1 MPILCQNSIANVSL
15 SGYIL
20 GMSFLGFKFGK
31 VVLLAGALA
40 AAGGAAA
47 STFTLYRNSPLDSSM
62 RLHVATFDA
71 ADGEP
76 YNRENCNL
84 AAYVFSRQ
92 AGVNTRFW
100 CEAGR
105 FRK

>member
-1 MPILCQNSIANVSL
+1 
-15 SGYIL
+15 
-20 GMSFLGFKFGK
+20 MSFLSFKFGK
-31 VVLLAGALA
+31 LIVLALVMT
-40 AAGGAAA
+40 AAGGAVA
-47 STFTLYRNSPLDSSM
+47 STFTLYRNSPLDPSM

-71 ADGEP
+71 ADGEQ

-84 AAYVFSRQ
+84 AADLFSRQ
-92 AGVNTRFW
+92 GGVKTRFW